1 MTIETAAPYDTADEH
16 LTDLLTR
23 HDWLLKRQLARS
35 RSRQPLDVVG
45 FAAISEE
52 EVQGLLD
59 ERASPR
65 DPAADVQLIGTMIRQ
80 LEREIAARVEQSLAS
95 GVELPVVE
103 LAREFGLL
111 PSEIDLLVP
120 CIAVELDRRYERV
133 YGFLHDDM
141 TRRLASPGLAVGLYA
156 SSLGD
161 QLRARELLGA
171 QAPLR
176 HYRLLDILDEPAALP
191 WSARPMRV
199 DERILAFVTGERTVD
214 RRIASAVTWM
224 DGPAVASEERPTP
237 STDTEFDTAVDRVVQ
252 AAAGRP
258 SRDPW
263 SKRFIYLQGAAHH
276 AGAIVAAAAARMKR
290 VVLVA
295 DVESLVDATSAV
307 ESAFFLL
314 VREALLDGAAIY
326 LRNLDRALDGPIG
339 VNRYRALLRAV
350 EEMGSLVFASGER
363 RWAWPLPEERIAL
376 RIVALQADGVAA
388 QIDAWRAVAGDRFS
402 DAELYRLISLHP
414 MPVASI
420 ADVWRMAHA
429 LVLDDAAPELSHVQD
444 ACRDFAGTP
453 MSTLARRIEPKHR
466 MSDLVLPP
474 TQLEQLAAMCSQARH
489 ASIVYGAWR
498 FDRKLSLGRGLNAMF
513 TGQPGTGKTMA
524 AEVIAAELRVELLKI
539 DLSQI
544 VSKYIGETEKNLR
557 ELFEQAAR
565 AHAILFFDEA
575 DALLGKRSD
584 VKDAHDRYANTET
597 AYLLQKME
605 EYPGITI
612 LATNLRQNMDAAFT
626 RRMRFIVDFPF
637 PDEADRLR
645 IWQSVWP
652 AEVPIGA
659 DVDLPLLARQ
669 FRLAGGSIRNVAV
682 AAAFLAAEQGRAVS
696 MRHLMLATKRELQK
710 LGRLV
715 DDSFFGDNQDLA
727 S

>member
-1 MTIETAAPYDTADEH
+1 VTTETATPYESADEH

-35 RSRQPLDVVG
+35 RSRQPVDMVG
-45 FAAISEE
+45 FAATSEE
-52 EVQGLLD
+52 EVQRLLD
-59 ERASPR
+59 ERTSMPSPAV
-65 DPAADVQLIGTMIRQ
+65 DAQLIDWTLRHLDQ
-80 LEREIAARVEQSLAS
+80 EIAGRVEQSMAN
-95 GVELPVVE
+95 GVELPFME

-111 PSEIDLLVP
+111 PLEIDLLVP

-141 TRRLASPGLAVGLYA
+141 TRRLASPGLVASLY
-156 SSLGD
+156 GD
-161 QLRARELLGA
+161 SVAEQLRVRALLGA
-171 QAPLR
+171 HAPLR
-176 HYRLLDILDEPAALP
+176 RYRLLDVLDDPIALP
-191 WSARPMRV
+191 SSARPMRA
-199 DERILAFVTGERTVD
+199 DERIVAFVAGERTVD
-214 RRIASAVTWM
+214 RRIASGVTWI
-224 DGPAVASEERPTP
+224 DGIAVKLEKESATSP
-237 STDTEFDTAVDRVVQ
+237 SGTEFEAAVDRIVS
-252 AAAGRP
+252 AAK
-258 SRDPW
+258 SRHPEAIAA
-263 SKRFIYLQGAAHH
+263 KPFIYLQGAAHH
-276 AGAIVAAAAARMKR
+276 AGAIVAAAAARLKR
-290 VVLVA
+290 LVLVA
-295 DVESLVDATSAV
+295 DLEPLLDAAADV

-314 VREALLDGAAIY
+314 LREALLNQAAVY
-326 LRNLDRALDGPIG
+326 LRNVDRVLDGPLAAS
-339 VNRYRALLRAV
+339 RYRALLRAV
-350 EEMGSLVFASGER
+350 DEMGSVVFASGER
-363 RWAWPLPEERIAL
+363 RWAWPLPNARVAL
-376 RIVALQADGVAA
+376 RIVALQPEGVAA
-388 QIDAWRAVAGDRFS
+388 QIDAWRSVAGDRFN
-402 DAELYRLISLHP
+402 DGELYRLISLHP

-420 ADVWRMAHA
+420 VDVWRMAQA
-429 LVLDDAAPELSHVQD
+429 MVLDDGVPTLSNVQD
-444 ACRDFAGTP
+444 ACRDFGGTP
-453 MSTLARRIEPKHR
+453 MSTLARRVEPKHR
-466 MSDLVLPP
+466 MSDLVLPAA
-474 TQLEQLAAMCSQARH
+474 QLEQLAAICSQARH
-489 ASIVYGAWR
+489 SSIVYGAWR

-524 AEVIAAELRVELLKI
+524 AEVIAAELGVELLKI

-557 ELFEQAAR
+557 ELFDQAAR

-645 IWQSVWP
+645 IWESVWP
-652 AEVPIGA
+652 AEVPLGP

-682 AAAFLAAEQGRAVS
+682 AAAFLAAEQEQSVS

-710 LGRLV
+710 MGRLV
-715 DDSFFGDNQDLA
+715 DASFDNRDLA